1 MARGNEAEARSGGWV
16 LPLIVLITGMF
27 MSVLDTS
34 IVNVAIPRMQSAL
47 GASSD
52 DIAWVVTGYT
62 LALGVVVPLSA
73 WLSSRIGV
81 TRLYLAA
88 LLGFT
93 VASALCGMAWNLDS
107 MVFFRI
113 LQAIPGGLLPV
124 VSMTM
129 LYRIVPPEKIGTAM
143 GMYGLGVVFA
153 PGVGPTLGGYLVE
166 YVNWRLIFY
175 INVPVGILGAIAAA
189 IVLPRVRPTT
199 WPKFDFLGFLF
210 IAYGLFALLLATD
223 KGQDWGWTSYPILI
237 LLVSSLISL
246 ALFVVIELEVE
257 QPLLDLRVFKI
268 WPYLNSLLL
277 IGILM
282 IGLFSTLYY
291 VPQFLQVTQGMEA
304 LDAGLVMM
312 PSALVMTV
320 MMPIAGRLYDKVGP
334 RWPAVIGLIMTGV
347 GSFLMAQIT
356 PDLPKEHLILWT
368 VLRNIGV
375 GLCMMPIMTGGLSA
389 LPPALTSAGSAMNNV
404 MQRVSSSVGLA
415 VFGGLIT
422 AQQAQL
428 FGDWGSQVDPSN
440 APSLSSAAGQGASAA
455 AQGASAAGH
464 SAESL
469 LPIYMQLQKNVVTAS
484 YANVFLAVTGLCA
497 IGLLLALL
505 LRSGRAKPAGGPP
518 PAAAPS
524 RATAGEPAKEASPP
538 PTQREP
544 EEPVSAGVHT

>member
-1 MARGNEAEARSGGWV
+1 MARGNEAGPRSGGWV
-16 LPLIVLITGMF
+16 VPLIVLITGMF

-34 IVNVAIPRMQSAL
+34 IVNVAIPRMQSGL
-47 GASSD
+47 GASTD

-73 WLSSRIGV
+73 WLSSRVGV
-81 TRLYLAA
+81 TRLYLVA

-93 VASALCGMAWNLDS
+93 AASALCGMAWDLES
-107 MVFFRI
+107 MIFFRI

-199 WPKFDFLGFLF
+199 WPKFDFWGFLF
-210 IAYGLFALLLATD
+210 VAYGLFALLLATD

-237 LLVSSLISL
+237 LLVSSLLSL
-246 ALFVVIELEVE
+246 ALFVVIELEIDH
-257 QPLLDLRVFKI
+257 PLLDLRVFAI
-268 WPYLNSLLL
+268 WPYVNSLLL

-282 IGLFSTLYY
+282 VGLFTTLYY
-291 VPQFLQVTQGMEA
+291 VPQFLQVTQGMQA

-320 MMPIAGRLYDKVGP
+320 MMPLAGRLYDKIGP
-334 RWPAVIGLIMTGV
+334 RWPAVVGLIITSI
-347 GSFLMAQIT
+347 GSYLTAQVV
-356 PDLPKEHLILWT
+356 PDLPKEDLIWWT
-368 VLRNIGV
+368 VIRNTGV

-428 FGDWGSQVDPSN
+428 FGDWGSEMNPS
-440 APSLSSAAGQGASAA
+440 ALPSLSSAAEQGSK
-455 AQGASAAGH
+455 G
-464 SAESL
+464 L
-469 LPIYMQLQKNVVTAS
+469 LPIYMQLQKNVVTAT
-484 YANVFLAVTGLCA
+484 YANVFLAVTGLCL
-497 IGLLLALL
+497 IGLVLAFL

-518 PAAAPS
+518 PAAPS
-524 RATAGEPAKEASPP
+524 GAAQQSAKRDDSP
-538 PTQREP
+538 PTQRRT
-544 EEPVSAGVHT
+544 EEPVSASSAAHN

>member
-1 MARGNEAEARSGGWV
+1 MARESEGEARSGGWV

-47 GASSD
+47 GASTE
-52 DIAWVVTGYT
+52 DITWVVTGYT

-73 WLSSRIGV
+73 WLGSRIGV
-81 TRLYLAA
+81 TRLYLAS

-93 VASALCGMAWNLDS
+93 VASALCGMAWDLDS

-113 LQAIPGGLLPV
+113 LQAIPGGILPV

-129 LYRIVPPEKIGTAM
+129 LYRIVPPQKIGTAM

-166 YVNWRLIFY
+166 YVDWRLIFY
-175 INVPVGILGAIAAA
+175 INVPVGIIGAIAAA
-189 IVLPRVRPTT
+189 VVLPRVRPTT
-199 WPKFDFLGFLF
+199 WPKFDFWGFLF

-237 LLVSSLISL
+237 LIVSSLFSL
-246 ALFVVIELEVE
+246 ALFVVIELEVDA
-257 QPLLDLRVFKI
+257 PLLDLRVFKV
-268 WPYLNSLLL
+268 WPYVNSLLL
-277 IGILM
+277 IGVLM
-282 IGLFSTLYY
+282 IGMFSTLYY
-291 VPQFLQVTQGMEA
+291 VPQFLQITQGMEA

-320 MMPIAGRLYDKVGP
+320 MMPIAGKLYDKIGP
-334 RWPAVIGLIMTGV
+334 RWPAVIGLIITGV
-347 GSFLMAQIT
+347 GSYLTAQIT
-356 PDLPKEHLILWT
+356 PDLPRADLIWWT
-368 VLRNIGV
+368 VIRNIGV

-389 LPPALTSAGSAMNNV
+389 LPPVLTSAGSAMNNV

-428 FGDWGSQVDPSN
+428 LGDWGSQMDPAQSER
-440 APSLSSAAGQGASAA
+440 LGKAAEQGSK
-455 AQGASAAGH
+455 G
-464 SAESL
+464 L
-469 LPIYMQLQKNVVTAS
+469 LPIYQELQKHIVTTT
-484 YANVFLAVTGLCA
+484 YANVFLAVTGLCLL
-497 IGLLLALL
+497 GLVLAFM
-505 LRSGRAKPAGGPP
+505 LRSGPARPAAGPP
-518 PAAAPS
+518 PA
-524 RATAGEPAKEASPP
+524 PARPAQPAREASR
-538 PTQREP
+538 TTAP
-544 EEPVSAGVHT
+544 EQEPVPART